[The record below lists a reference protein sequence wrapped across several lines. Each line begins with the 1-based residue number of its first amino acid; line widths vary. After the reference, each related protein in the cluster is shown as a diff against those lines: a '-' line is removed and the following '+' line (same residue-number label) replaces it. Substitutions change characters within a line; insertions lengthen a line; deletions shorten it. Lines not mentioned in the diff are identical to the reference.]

1 MITNDTYKLP
11 DAKIEDIQFLRGI
24 AISMVLL
31 HHLSLTSSLF
41 EYLPG
46 HLSMPFYTGVEVFF
60 IISGNV
66 VTLTVLRKPK
76 LDVVDFL
83 KKRAFRLLPAMLVFI
98 AFSTLVLV
106 LAYTTPPSQFR
117 DTQIIGFMRFAE
129 DAART
134 LTGTLLG
141 GDHLYYFGAMWSLSV
156 EFQFY
161 FGFALVIAIASK
173 ISRPR
178 IFITSVV
185 LILLALCFVN
195 KFADFK
201 IPLISHLIQWRF
213 SFLLIGVVVAL
224 FPIKY
229 KINRFMCLIA
239 FLIGNFVA
247 MVEPSPIV
255 SPLSAEAWTA
265 MMVSYGILVVGVSQ
279 GAFAAKNI
287 FYRAMVWMGDR
298 SYSIYLIHFPLMA
311 LLWVVITLW
320 FDFLFFNGPLLY
332 GFVQAILTIP
342 LVCLNSDILY
352 KHVEIPFIK
361 MSRLSSNFEMRL
373 RRLIGHNV

>member
-1 MITNDTYKLP
+1 
-11 DAKIEDIQFLRGI
+11 
-24 AISMVLL
+24 
-31 HHLSLTSSLF
+31 
-41 EYLPG
+41 
-46 HLSMPFYTGVEVFF
+46 
-60 IISGNV
+60 
-66 VTLTVLRKPK
+66 
-76 LDVVDFL
+76 
-83 KKRAFRLLPAMLVFI
+83 
-98 AFSTLVLV
+98 
-106 LAYTTPPSQFR
+106 
-117 DTQIIGFMRFAE
+117 
-129 DAART
+129 
-134 LTGTLLG
+134 
-141 GDHLYYFGAMWSLSV
+141 
-156 EFQFY
+156 
-161 FGFALVIAIASK
+161 
-173 ISRPR
+173 
-178 IFITSVV
+178 
-185 LILLALCFVN
+185 
-195 KFADFK
+195 
-201 IPLISHLIQWRF
+201 
-213 SFLLIGVVVAL
+213 
-224 FPIKY
+224 
-229 KINRFMCLIA
+229 MCLIA

-342 LVCLNSDILY
+342 LVCLISDILY

-361 MSRLSSNFEMRL
+361 MSSLSSNFEMRL